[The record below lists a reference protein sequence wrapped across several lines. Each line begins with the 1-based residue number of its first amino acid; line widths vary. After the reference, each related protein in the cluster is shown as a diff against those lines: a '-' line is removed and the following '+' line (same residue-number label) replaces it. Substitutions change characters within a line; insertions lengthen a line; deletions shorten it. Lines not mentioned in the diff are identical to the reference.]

1 MTICVRRDITVSI
14 VKASSTLLCVLVS
27 MMLLAIN
34 SLILYYGHVE
44 RERLLSICVLYGL
57 SMVLLC

>member
-1 MTICVRRDITVSI
+1 MRESELTICARRDITVSI

-44 RERLLSICVLYGL
+44 RERDFCLFASFV
-57 SMVLLC
+57 V

>member
-1 MTICVRRDITVSI
+1 MSI